1 MADTMP
7 HRINPK
13 ISASSMGSC
22 FRRSRRRWGNN
33 PRRGVQLQYD
43 LRSLQLQSLPDPM
56 ALAANAMGTI
66 SAMVP
71 TALSMAV
78 WVVSRLVAALMVGR
92 RRLTRRTTAIARPT
106 QRPMILEMKSI
117 FSHLFILSRYRVF
130 LSPLKPYTP
139 INSSRTIENVT
150 TNLTNVCQVGLAIV
164 ARTSTLIGI
173 NKYPTSMMPREM
185 LKIVSTTSLTSM

>member
-13 ISASSMGSC
+13 INASSMGSC
-22 FRRSRRRWGNN
+22 FWRYRRGWGND
-33 PRRGVQLQYD
+33 PRRAFKCRTVCEAVE
-43 LRSLQLQSLPDPM
+43 LQSLPDPM

-78 WVVSRLVAALMVGR
+78 WVSSRPVAPLMVGS

-117 FSHLFILSRYRVF
+117 FSHLFFVLPLPGFF
-130 LSPLKPYTP
+130 LPAET
-139 INSSRTIENVT
+139 VH
-150 TNLTNVCQVGLAIV
+150 AD
-164 ARTSTLIGI
+164 
-173 NKYPTSMMPREM
+173 
-185 LKIVSTTSLTSM
+185 

>member
-43 LRSLQLQSLPDPM
+43 LRSCELQSLPDPM

-66 SAMVP
+66 SAIVP

-78 WVVSRLVAALMVGR
+78 WVVSRPVAALIVGR
-92 RRLTRRTTAIARPT
+92 SKFTRRTTAMASPT
-106 QRPMILEMKSI
+106 HKPIMRLIKSI
-117 FSHLFILSRYRVF
+117 FSPFHSF
-130 LSPLKPYTP
+130 PLPGFSFPAET
-139 INSSRTIENVT
+139 VH
-150 TNLTNVCQVGLAIV
+150 AD
-164 ARTSTLIGI
+164 
-173 NKYPTSMMPREM
+173 
-185 LKIVSTTSLTSM
+185 

>member
-22 FRRSRRRWGNN
+22 FRRYPAGDGETIPGGAFDYSTICEA
-33 PRRGVQLQYD
+33 VE
-43 LRSLQLQSLPDPM
+43 LQSLPDPM

-78 WVVSRLVAALMVGR
+78 WVSSRPVAPLMVGSKR
-92 RRLTRRTTAIARPT
+92 FTSKTTAIARPT
-106 QRPMILEMKSI
+106 HRPIILEMKSI
-117 FSHLFILSRYRVF
+117 FLTFSFF
-130 LSPLKPYTP
+130 P
-139 INSSRTIENVT
+139 VT
-150 TNLTNVCQVGLAIV
+150 GFFF
-164 ARTSTLIGI
+164 
-173 NKYPTSMMPREM
+173 PR
-185 LKIVSTTSLTSM
+185 